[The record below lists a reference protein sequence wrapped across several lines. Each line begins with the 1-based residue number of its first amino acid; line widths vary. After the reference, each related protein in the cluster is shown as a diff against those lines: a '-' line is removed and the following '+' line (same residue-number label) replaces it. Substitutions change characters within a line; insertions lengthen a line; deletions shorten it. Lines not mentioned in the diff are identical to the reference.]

1 MLRPVILIKTIT
13 KEYNQKETFT
23 DINGLPIER
32 GKGRGPDMGRGLR
45 GTSYYVLC
53 K

>member
-13 KEYNQKETFT
+13 KEYNQNETFT

-32 GKGRGPDMGRGLR
+32 GKGEGPYMDRGLR
-45 GTSYYVLC
+45 GTSYYV
-53 K
+53 